1 MFLSFAPGGAM
12 LALLVGYLLG
22 SVSFAVVVSRLMGLR
37 DPRTFGS
44 GNPGA
49 TNVLRSGNK
58 PAAVLTLVGDAAKG
72 WVAVALAA
80 WAVDQGQLAPAAIP
94 LAGLGAFLGHLYPV
108 FLRFR
113 GGKGVATALGVLLG
127 LQPWLALAVVLTWV
141 IIAVVLR
148 YSSLAAIM
156 AAIFAP
162 FYYILGSG
170 VAWRVDSLAAAIITA
185 ISVLIL
191 TRHRANISRL
201 LAGKETRIGEKK
213 DAGNPAA
220 GHPHPGKPAAK
231 PPHASAH
238 GKK

>member
-1 MFLSFAPGGAM
+1 MFQSFGPVGLV

-22 SVSFAVVVSRLMGLR
+22 SVPFAVVVSRLMGLR

-58 PAAVLTLVGDAAKG
+58 LAAALTLIGDAGKG
-72 WVAVALAA
+72 WAAVALAG
-80 WAVDQGQLAPAAIP
+80 WAADQEAFALAAIP
-94 LAGLGAFLGHLYPV
+94 LAGLGAFLGHLFPL

-127 LQPWLALAVVLTWV
+127 LQPWLALAVAATW
-141 IIAVVLR
+141 IIVAMFLR

-162 FYYILGSG
+162 FYYILGSD
-170 VAWRVDSLAAAIITA
+170 VAWRVDTLTAGVITF
-185 ISVLIL
+185 ISVMIL
-191 TRHRANISRL
+191 ARHKANISRL
-201 LAGKETRIGEKK
+201 LAGKESRIGAHKGEK
-213 DAGNPAA
+213 A
-220 GHPHPGKPAAK
+220 
-231 PPHASAH
+231 AH
-238 GKK
+238 GAHHAAPDGTAHKRK